1 MIINRKLGHEI
12 LSIPVHLLS
21 TNFYLHVSKICKI
34 FENVLA
40 ANISHQKPDLKYFST
55 LALSQILVAA
65 NQIIPGKFQKYSS
78 GK

>member
-1 MIINRKLGHEI
+1 MKYSVYQFIYYQPTFICMWAKFARF
-12 LSIPVHLLS
+12 SI
-21 TNFYLHVSKICKI
+21 
-34 FENVLA
+34 LA

-65 NQIIPGKFQKYSS
+65 NQIIPDKFKKYSS